1 MEIIFFAAIAF
12 FIFYKLSK
20 EFGKVDENERAEIQ
34 KKVAQRREMS
44 AEIKRYNEEKKALQ
58 VVGES
63 STIIEEKYF
72 IKLNQADRKNF
83 LNILDRSKITA
94 EFFVNG
100 AKSAFEMILKAF
112 ASEDVATLKFLLS
125 EKIYQGF
132 ETAINQRKQCGET
145 LVTNLISIEKAEVI
159 SAMLFENLAS
169 VVVRIVSKQ
178 INYIADGDNKIL
190 EGKKDEISEVTD
202 VWTLKRDLTSESPNW
217 VVSATNS

>member
-1 MEIIFFAAIAF
+1 MDIIFFAAIAF